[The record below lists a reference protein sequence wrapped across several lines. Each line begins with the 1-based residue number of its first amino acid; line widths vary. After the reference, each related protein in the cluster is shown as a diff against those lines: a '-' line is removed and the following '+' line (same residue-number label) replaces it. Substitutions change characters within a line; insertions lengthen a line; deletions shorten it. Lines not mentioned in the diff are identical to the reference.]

1 MACWALSQFILDPM
15 VPIGVADPSFSWIFI
30 PFLFF
35 LFFDSSIIKILFYLL
50 TVKLLNSD
58 FAKENVSSNFL
69 NKLYI
74 FIQNII
80 IKERFVSFYRII
92 YYKMILKNYS
102 LIFNPYHIIYVS
114 IYNIFFVYLFDN
126 VKMKIVGILRF
137 ATPLV
142 ERCYNRDPQP
152 RPSFVVNK
160 SE

>member
-1 MACWALSQFILDPM
+1 MNLYSI
-15 VPIGVADPSFSWIFI
+15 S
-30 PFLFF
+30 FF

-114 IYNIFFVYLFDN
+114 IYNIFFVYLFDIML
-126 VKMKIVGILRF
+126 K
-137 ATPLV
+137 
-142 ERCYNRDPQP
+142 
-152 RPSFVVNK
+152 
-160 SE
+160 

>member
-1 MACWALSQFILDPM
+1 M
-15 VPIGVADPSFSWIFI
+15 
-30 PFLFF
+30 
-35 LFFDSSIIKILFYLL
+35 

-80 IKERFVSFYRII
+80 IKERFVSFY
-92 YYKMILKNYS
+92 YKVMLKNYS
-102 LIFNPYHIIYVS
+102 LIFNLYHIIYVS
-114 IYNIFFVYLFDN
+114 RIYNIFFVYLFDN
-126 VKMKIVGILRF
+126 VKMKIVRILRF